1 MHAVYCDTC
10 IYKFMLSIC
19 TMSCVYG
26 NAIHAVVQC
35 VHEVI
40 LFFLQTMKIV
50 LVVVA
55 CFAAVNCQDAA
66 CLANRVLNNPSLATC
81 ISANNVSLI
90 YIQATNLPSLK

>member
-1 MHAVYCDTC
+1 
-10 IYKFMLSIC
+10 
-19 TMSCVYG
+19 MSCMYG
-26 NAIHAVVQC
+26 NAIHAIVQC

-50 LVVVA
+50 VVVVALVA
-55 CFAAVNCQDAA
+55 CFAAVNCQDAT
-66 CLANRVLNNPSLATC
+66 CLVNGVLNNPSLATC

>member
-19 TMSCVYG
+19 TMSCMYG

-55 CFAAVNCQDAA
+55 LVACFAAVNCQDAL
-66 CLANRVLNNPSLATC
+66 CFANGLINNPSLATC
-81 ISANNVSLI
+81 DSANVSLI
-90 YIQATNLPSLK
+90 YI

>member
-1 MHAVYCDTC
+1 
-10 IYKFMLSIC
+10 
-19 TMSCVYG
+19 MSCMYG

-50 LVVVA
+50 VVVVALVA

-66 CLANRVLNNPSLATC
+66 CLANGVLNNPSLATC

-90 YIQATNLPSLK
+90 YIQATNFPSLK